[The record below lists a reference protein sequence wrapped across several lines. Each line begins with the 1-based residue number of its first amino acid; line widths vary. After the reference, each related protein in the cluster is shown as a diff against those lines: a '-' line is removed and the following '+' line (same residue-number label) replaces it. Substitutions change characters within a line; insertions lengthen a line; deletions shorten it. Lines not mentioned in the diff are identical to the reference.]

1 MSQVDDAL
9 KLFQNALKLHAQG
22 PRFFDEASDAY
33 NALFESEI
41 FRYPESK
48 TEYER
53 TEERPDGTLV
63 VEPTLAQGLDVGSA
77 DVDGIAST
85 LPQTLYLSFKNHGQF
100 IVDRIKHKARASK
113 QGSEFNYEDPT
124 IQNDAKKA
132 LDEFSAALDF
142 DPSDAD
148 LWRKT
153 AKVAAFLKSAR
164 ISRYSLEAAVELDDD
179 PAVTDFE
186 PPSLAE
192 GFAGEQ
198 LKRQLDVLD
207 DKMALSHPIMK
218 AFREKGL
225 PKFLERYLDPIPSL
239 PDYTKT
245 IAARRLD
252 SDETSQPRLIM
263 NLPSYSW
270 TELGIALVTFL
281 AEHGFSGQA
290 ITIQLPEGI
299 VEDED
304 VQMEIDKQLQPPEGN
319 TQEEMA
325 TEAASAEKSEAQ
337 AHNTEEAE
345 SRVRETK
352 VTIVEEPKETDQAPK
367 DRTSSLPTRKR
378 SQSAA
383 GIPDPADEEKGETKR
398 SKRTRRR
405 DTAPEEAMDPATLLA
420 TQLQP
425 FQAADQNLF
434 QMTKNLLE
442 NLGVTDRD
450 TLDRITEVLDSC
462 ASDDRTGKI
471 QNPAT
476 TDLREA
482 ILHFDEETASIL
494 LDGRESP
501 PLSLSAFL
509 EHSKSPAQRAV
520 EPPQFDDVRNIRS
533 FVTRMNSGWN
543 TIQDVVYEY
552 VRALSEGYSTEKWS
566 DQMKVV
572 VVQTISRLDE
582 AIHERVVYELEQ
594 WQLSDENKR
603 RPLADIVRLVL
614 MLFELHLD
622 VYERITNPNSVV
634 EQITRTKARIRL
646 GRWWDLA
653 TEVSRRRRRETDD
666 DMTLRFLWA
675 GVVYITVT
683 EAVPREHILNCW
695 HSLRDHLA
703 ATSVPDIILPNNAVM
718 PEISAAAADREV
730 SKLTTMEFFLGL
742 FQEDQGDPVSVIDT
756 LEPVLNPDS
765 VGINNSSSSDP
776 DEDAMEEDTEG
787 TGNIKSIRECAS
799 QELQDLWN
807 FIEKSSTD
815 LRLLLWSRLGDAYGK
830 IKYTTKQF
838 SCFLRSIETI
848 VHDFE
853 RDDYINTPQAGRKEL
868 FMTMLKALDDQI
880 IQSLHLALNHNNS
893 FDIIDEEHIKATSA
907 ALAKVS
913 CLLHVAAMYEDEGSV
928 GMIQPPSSGSPAGT
942 FLNRLREMQVR
953 TWSLQY
959 TILKTGI
966 NLHPDIFPT
975 PENDLA
981 DYMAAVHQVLGLRR
995 YCKSSNKI
1003 FLKMMRVE
1011 LLKLKNIENWEDYL
1025 GQVLYDLHGLK
1036 LGVGIWDV
1044 QEHDCPPEKLEKRQ
1058 ALAMVEKISLLAHR
1072 MTMKDLLKSDLKNTV
1087 ESMQQAIGSA
1097 KSTAQMMHNHRNF
1110 NEYLKTPIHPL
1121 HLYKALTGN
1130 VDLDAVTINTP
1141 DSAPAKQGWFFLL
1154 GMIALTKFKGVDL
1167 NRRQTP
1173 GALDDLRIAV
1183 TFLRLQLQYTPD
1195 RWDAWF
1201 RLAECFDYELDD
1213 MVLWTADKMNKDRAD
1228 LVKFQRQSIHCYTL
1242 ALSHSYAST
1251 SDCNAYTMSEGDTE
1265 ALYDLYHEFGMRMY
1279 ASSREPFA
1287 MEPFMHSDQH
1297 RFFIETSGNGTYKE
1311 ILHNQ
1316 MSDYQVWKFAA
1327 SLFRKAM
1334 AGKPKDWKN
1343 PYMIAKCLWKMYQK
1357 PVEEL
1362 GEKNRRGRP
1371 SVQAVIKALEKT
1383 VEIVRMLP
1391 KPRHGQDPILEP
1403 HYKILSVINK
1413 LVTRGDLPV
1422 QEAADILQRQPFA
1435 PGRGEKVTIEN
1446 NEEWHEYMLRYM
1458 RHLRDKDKSNW
1469 QHRMII
1475 RHARLLFD
1483 GPEVVDEDDEAKK
1496 EASKE
1501 AACKAFAVLRE
1512 NMFTKTMVMN
1522 VWKCDA
1528 ERPGRHH
1535 VYTERYIRY
1544 MARLLAVM
1552 NDRANLEAV
1561 LRRIRKKGVDF
1572 YHFNE
1577 LWQHG
1582 VQIYLKMIRKAFNIP
1597 VTDEDPFK
1605 NVAPE
1610 DFEVVAEKML
1620 EWVITPEAENHA
1632 ALNAMKEAIELK
1644 KLNANLMKAGPID
1657 DLINDCYSIIHHELL
1672 PERAASEAPQVGEV
1686 GSQAADGESP
1696 KKPSEGEEPKPI
1708 TLSILPA
1715 LQERE
1720 RAAAAAASG
1729 SSLRAPSEQPD
1740 KMSEKQLS
1748 FNGDVAHR
1756 GRKLGVR
1763 RPDVLRKAE
1772 QAVLRAAEGPPKPL
1786 STRGILSR
1794 KGSASSGSGKKD
1806 RTARGEGTGSDNEET
1821 DEDVP
1826 RHDDEDIEM
1835 KDADE
1840 EGDNRPRSRRS
1851 RRGGGQDD
1859 THMADDEHEEEEE
1872 AMSSAPG
1879 SVHDSA
1885 DDESDLSDVPADY
1898 EDDIPPSLLFPN
1910 LRRSV
1915 DASAA
1920 AGAGAA
1926 GGSVTTPI
1934 TPGRPTIYSSSSES
1948 GGSDADEQTA
1958 NVRAK
1963 SEPKRTPRKP
1973 SWHENQ
1979 IGARTVQLE
1988 HNQQRPASSSS
1999 IDHHHKPATA
2009 AATEGGSIGPMM
2021 WGLKTASA
2029 RPHTASGA
2037 SASAAAAAIHEVQE
2051 TEDAEDEEEE
2061 EEEEEVEG
2069 DVEDEGEDD
2078 DEGEHEEGVE
2088 ETVEEVGETEEEGDE
2103 DEDEEMEDAEGE
2115 EGEEVEED
2123 HEVDEASEVEE
2134 AEEDEEEEEEEE
2146 EEGEEEEADEEAE
2159 EEEDVT
2165 MRTGEHEGDVEDGAG
2180 EEDDGEE
2187 GEEDEEE
2194 EGDEEDEEEGD
2205 DEEGEG
2211 EEEEIGDE
2219 DTDDGSEPENT
2230 TGLS

>member
-1 MSQVDDAL
+1 M

-48 TEYER
+48 TDYER

-63 VEPTLAQGLDVGSA
+63 VESTLTQGLEVGAA

-113 QGSEFNYEDPT
+113 QGAKFDYDDPA
-124 IQNDAKKA
+124 IQHDAKKA

-153 AKVAAFLKSAR
+153 ARVAAFLKSAR

-198 LKRQLDVLD
+198 LKRQLEVLD

-218 AFREKGL
+218 CFREKGL
-225 PKFLERYLDPIPSL
+225 PKFMERYLDPIPSL
-239 PDYTKT
+239 PDYTKA
-245 IAARRLD
+245 IAAPRPD
-252 SDETSQPRLIM
+252 SDEPTRLVM

-270 TELGIALVTFL
+270 TELGIALAHFV

-290 ITIQLPEGI
+290 ITIQLPEGV

-304 VQMEIDKQLQPPEGN
+304 VQMEIDKQLQPPEES
-319 TQEEMA
+319 TQEG
-325 TEAASAEKSEAQ
+325 TAAEIVPAEKPEPQ
-337 AHNTEEAE
+337 DTEEAE
-345 SRVRETK
+345 STIREIK
-352 VTIVEEPKETDQAPK
+352 VTIVEEPKATDQPPK
-367 DRTSSLPTRKR
+367 ERTSSLPTRKR

-383 GIPDPADEEKGETKR
+383 GIPDPADEDKGETKR

-425 FQAADQNLF
+425 YQAADQNLF

-450 TLDRITEVLDSC
+450 TLDRITEILDSC
-462 ASDDRTGKI
+462 ASDDRTSKI

-509 EHSKSPAQRAV
+509 EHSKSASQRAA
-520 EPPQFDDVRNIRS
+520 EPLQFDDVRNVRTFI
-533 FVTRMNSGWN
+533 TRINSGWN
-543 TIQDVVYEY
+543 TIRDVVYEY
-552 VRALSEGYSTEKWS
+552 VNALTEGYSTEKWS
-566 DQMKVV
+566 DQMKVA
-572 VVQTISRLDE
+572 VVQVITRLDE
-582 AIHERVVYELEQ
+582 GIYEQVVYELEQ
-594 WQLSDENKR
+594 WQSSKASR
-603 RPLADIVRLVL
+603 RQPFTDIVDLIH

-634 EQITRTKARIRL
+634 EQLTRTKARIRL

-653 TEVSRRRRRETDD
+653 AEVSRRRSLKTDD
-666 DMTLRFLWA
+666 ALTLRFLWA
-675 GVVYITVT
+675 AVVFITVT
-683 EAVPREHILNCW
+683 EGVPREHILNCW

-703 ATSVPDIILPNNAVM
+703 TTTVPDIVLPNNAVM

-756 LEPVLNPDS
+756 LEPVLNPES
-765 VGINNSSSSDP
+765 VYMNNSSVSNPS
-776 DEDAMEEDTEG
+776 EDAMDEDTEVI
-787 TGNIKSIRECAS
+787 GNVKSIKDCAS
-799 QELQDLWN
+799 QGLQDLWN
-807 FIEKSSTD
+807 FIGKSSTD
-815 LRLLLWSRLGDAYGK
+815 LRLMLWSRLGDAYGK

-853 RDDYINTPQAGRKEL
+853 RDDYVNTPQAARKEL

-893 FDIIDEEHIKATSA
+893 FDIIDEDHIKTTSA

-928 GMIQPPSSGSPAGT
+928 GIIQPPASSSPAAS

-959 TILKTGI
+959 TVLKTGI

-981 DYMAAVHQVLGLRR
+981 DYLAAVHQVLGLRK
-995 YCKSSNKI
+995 YCRSSNKI

-1141 DSAPAKQGWFFLL
+1141 DSAPAKHGWFFLL

-1242 ALSHSYAST
+1242 ALSHSYAPV
-1251 SDCNAYTMSEGDTE
+1251 SDPDAYALSEGDTE

-1334 AGKPKDWKN
+1334 TGKPKDWKN

-1357 PVEEL
+1357 PAEEL
-1362 GEKNRRGRP
+1362 DEKNRRGRP
-1371 SVQAVIKALEKT
+1371 TVQAVIKALEKT

-1413 LVTRGDLPV
+1413 LVTRGDLPR

-1435 PGRGEKVTIEN
+1435 PGRGEQGTVAN
-1446 NEEWHEYMLRYM
+1446 DEEWHEYMLRYM

-1483 GPEVVDEDDEAKK
+1483 GDEVEDEEDEAKK

-1501 AACKAFAVLRE
+1501 AASKAFAVLRE

-1535 VYTERYIRY
+1535 VYTEQYIRY
-1544 MARLLAVM
+1544 MARLLTVM

-1582 VQIYLKMIRKAFNIP
+1582 VQLYLKMIRKAFNIP
-1597 VTDEDPFK
+1597 ANDEDPFK

-1610 DFEVVAEKML
+1610 DFEAVAEKVV
-1620 EWVITPEAENHA
+1620 EWVNTPEAENHA

-1657 DLINDCYSIIHHELL
+1657 DLINDCYFIIHHELL
-1672 PERAASEAPQVGEV
+1672 PERAASEAPQVGDEH
-1686 GSQAADGESP
+1686 GRADDGESP
-1696 KKPSEGEEPKPI
+1696 QKPAEGEEPKSM

-1720 RAAAAAASG
+1720 RLAAAASG
-1729 SSLRAPSEQPD
+1729 SLRALSEQPD

-1786 STRGILSR
+1786 SGLTRSSR
-1794 KGSASSGSGKKD
+1794 KGSASSGSGRKGQA
-1806 RTARGEGTGSDNEET
+1806 TRGEGADEDNDET
-1821 DEDVP
+1821 DEDVI
-1826 RHDDEDIEM
+1826 RHDGEDIEM
-1835 KDADE
+1835 KDADDD
-1840 EGDNRPRSRRS
+1840 GGNRPRSRRS
-1851 RRGGGQDD
+1851 RRGGEDD
-1859 THMADDEHEEEEE
+1859 THMADDEHEEE
-1872 AMSSAPG
+1872 AMSSPPG

-1915 DASAA
+1915 DVSAAAA
-1920 AGAGAA
+1920 AGAPGA
-1926 GGSVTTPI
+1926 SVTTPL
-1934 TPGRPTIYSSSSES
+1934 TPGGRPTIYSSSSES
-1948 GGSDADEQTA
+1948 GDTSADEK
-1958 NVRAK
+1958 AK
-1963 SEPKRTPRKP
+1963 SEPRRTPRKP
-1973 SWHENQ
+1973 SWHQ
-1979 IGARTVQLE
+1979 SQAARAAQHE
-1988 HNQQRPASSSS
+1988 HNHQRPGSTSS
-1999 IDHHHKPATA
+1999 IDHHKAAT
-2009 AATEGGSIGPMM
+2009 TEGGSIGPVN
-2021 WGLKTASA
+2021 WGLKSAA
-2029 RPHTASGA
+2029 RPRNGSGA
-2037 SASAAAAAIHEVQE
+2037 SASAVLHEEVPE
-2051 TEDAEDEEEE
+2051 TEDAEDEEED
-2061 EEEEEVEG
+2061 EVEG
-2069 DVEDEGEDD
+2069 DVEDEG
-2078 DEGEHEEGVE
+2078 VE
-2088 ETVEEVGETEEEGDE
+2088 ETVEEIGQTEEDEEEEEGEE
-2103 DEDEEMEDAEGE
+2103 DEDEEMEDVEGE
-2115 EGEEVEED
+2115 EGVEGAEED
-2123 HEVDEASEVEE
+2123 HEDDEGPELAE
-2134 AEEDEEEEEEEE
+2134 AEDDGEEEEEEEE
-2146 EEGEEEEADEEAE
+2146 EEGDEEAEEDDEDVRPGEHEGDVEEGTEEEEGGEEGEDEENEEEEDEEEADEEA
-2159 EEEDVT
+2159 
-2165 MRTGEHEGDVEDGAG
+2165 
-2180 EEDDGEE
+2180 
-2187 GEEDEEE
+2187 
-2194 EGDEEDEEEGD
+2194 DEEEGD
-2205 DEEGEG
+2205 GED
-2211 EEEEIGDE
+2211 EEIGDE
-2219 DTDDGSEPENT
+2219 DTDDESEHESAT
-2230 TGLS
+2230 RAT

>member
-1 MSQVDDAL
+1 MPTFQAINVEPEENVDEEIDTTKQIQVDDAL

-63 VEPTLAQGLDVGSA
+63 VEPTLAQGLEVGAA

-113 QGSEFNYEDPT
+113 LGSDFDYDDAA
-124 IQNDAKKA
+124 IQHDAKKA
-132 LDEFSAALDF
+132 LDEFSAALDY

-153 AKVAAFLKSAR
+153 ARIAAFLKSAR

-198 LKRQLDVLD
+198 LKRQLEVLD

-218 AFREKGL
+218 SFREKGL

-239 PDYTKT
+239 PDYAKT
-245 IAARRLD
+245 IAAPRPD
-252 SDETSQPRLIM
+252 SDEVGQPRLVM
-263 NLPSYSW
+263 NIPSYSW
-270 TELGIALVTFL
+270 TELGIALVHFV

-290 ITIQLPEGI
+290 VAIQLPEGI

-304 VQMEIDKQLQPPEGN
+304 VQMEIDKQLQPPEES
-319 TQEEMA
+319 TQEE
-325 TEAASAEKSEAQ
+325 EAAVVAEVTSAEKSGAQ
-337 AHNTEEAE
+337 DTEEAE
-345 SRVRETK
+345 SIVRETK
-352 VTIVEEPKETDQAPK
+352 VTIVEEARAAQPTK

-383 GIPDPADEEKGETKR
+383 GIPDPGDEEKGETKR

-405 DTAPEEAMDPATLLA
+405 ETAPEEAMDSATLLA

-434 QMTKNLLE
+434 QMTKNFLE

-450 TLDRITEVLDSC
+450 TLDRITEILDSC
-462 ASDDRTGKI
+462 ASDDRTSKI

-509 EHSKSPAQRAV
+509 EHSKSPSQRAI
-520 EPPQFDDVRNIRS
+520 EPPQFDDVRNIRG
-533 FVTRMNSGWN
+533 FVMRMNSGWN

-552 VRALSEGYSTEKWS
+552 VKSLAESYSTEKWS
-566 DQMKVV
+566 DQMKVAI
-572 VVQTISRLDE
+572 VQVISRLDE
-582 AIHERVVYELEQ
+582 GIYDRVVYDLEQ
-594 WQLSDENKR
+594 WQLSDASGHQ
-603 RPLADIVRLVL
+603 PSPDIVDLVY

-653 TEVSRRRRRETDD
+653 TQVSRRRYFGTDD
-666 DMTLRFLWA
+666 ALTLRFLWA
-675 GVVYITVT
+675 AVVFITVT
-683 EAVPREHILNCW
+683 EGVPREHILNCW

-703 ATSVPDIILPNNAVM
+703 TTTVPDIVLPNNAVM
-718 PEISAAAADREV
+718 PEISVAAADREV

-742 FQEDQGDPVSVIDT
+742 FQEEQDNPVSVIDT
-756 LEPVLNPDS
+756 LEPVLNPES
-765 VGINNSSSSDP
+765 VCINSQAAPNP
-776 DEDAMEEDTEG
+776 TEDAMDEDTEPA
-787 TGNIKSIRECAS
+787 GNIKSVKDCAS
-799 QELQDLWN
+799 QGLQDLWN

-853 RDDYINTPQAGRKEL
+853 RKDYVNTPQAARKEL

-893 FDIIDEEHIKATSA
+893 FDIIDEEHIKTTSA

-913 CLLHVAAMYEDEGSV
+913 CLLHVAAMYEDEASV
-928 GMIQPPSSGSPAGT
+928 GIIQPPATGSLAAS

-959 TILKTGI
+959 TVLKMGI
-966 NLHPDIFPT
+966 NLHPDIFLT

-981 DYMAAVHQVLGLRR
+981 DYLAAVHQVLGLRK

-1141 DSAPAKQGWFFLL
+1141 DSAPAKHGWFFLL

-1251 SDCNAYTMSEGDTE
+1251 SDPNVYALSGGDTE

-1297 RFFIETSGNGTYKE
+1297 RFFIEISGNGTYKE

-1357 PVEEL
+1357 PEDEL
-1362 GEKNRRGRP
+1362 DEKNRHGRP
-1371 SVQAVIKALEKT
+1371 TVQAVIKALEKT
-1383 VEIVRMLP
+1383 VEVVRTLP

-1413 LVTRGDLPV
+1413 LVTRGDLPH
-1422 QEAADILQRQPFA
+1422 QEAADILQRQPLA
-1435 PGRGEKVTIEN
+1435 PGRGERVTLEKD
-1446 NEEWHEYMLRYM
+1446 EDWHEYMLRYM

-1483 GPEVVDEDDEAKK
+1483 GDEIGDEEDETKK

-1501 AACKAFAVLRE
+1501 AASKAFAVLRE

-1535 VYTERYIRY
+1535 VYTEQYIRY

-1572 YHFNE
+1572 YHFSE

-1597 VTDEDPFK
+1597 ANDEDPFK

-1610 DFEVVAEKML
+1610 DFEAVAEKIA
-1620 EWVITPEAENHA
+1620 EWVITPEAESHA

-1657 DLINDCYSIIHHELL
+1657 DLINDCYSIIHHEMV
-1672 PERAASEAPQVGEV
+1672 PEQTASETPQGGDEHSRAGE
-1686 GSQAADGESP
+1686 GELPTKPAA
-1696 KKPSEGEEPKPI
+1696 EGEEPKSM

-1720 RAAAAAASG
+1720 RAAAAAAASG
-1729 SSLRAPSEQPD
+1729 SLRAPSEQPD

-1748 FNGDVAHR
+1748 FNGDITHR

-1772 QAVLRAAEGPPKPL
+1772 QAVLRAAEGPPKAL
-1786 STRGILSR
+1786 SGITRSSR
-1794 KGSASSGSGKKD
+1794 KGSVSSGSGKKGQTTRD
-1806 RTARGEGTGSDNEET
+1806 EGADDDNDET
-1821 DEDVP
+1821 DEDIT
-1826 RHDDEDIEM
+1826 RHDDEDITM
-1835 KDADE
+1835 KDADDE
-1840 EGDNRPRSRRS
+1840 DNNRPRSRRS
-1851 RRGGGQDD
+1851 RRGQDD
-1859 THMADDEHEEEEE
+1859 TQMADDEHEEE
-1872 AMSSAPG
+1872 AMSSPPG

-1920 AGAGAA
+1920 GGAVAA
-1926 GGSVTTPI
+1926 SATTPL

-1948 GGSDADEQTA
+1948 GSSSADEKAQ
-1958 NVRAK
+1958 

-1973 SWHENQ
+1973 SWHKSQATKAQHE
-1979 IGARTVQLE
+1979 
-1988 HNQQRPASSSS
+1988 RPGSSS
-1999 IDHHHKPATA
+1999 IDQHK
-2009 AATEGGSIGPMM
+2009 ATEGGSIGPMR
-2021 WGLKTASA
+2021 WGLKTG
-2029 RPHTASGA
+2029 RPRNGSGT
-2037 SASAAAAAIHEVQE
+2037 SASAVVHGVPGTEDV
-2051 TEDAEDEEEE
+2051 EDAEEDEV
-2061 EEEEEVEG
+2061 EEEVE
-2069 DVEDEGEDD
+2069 DEDE
-2078 DEGEHEEGVE
+2078 DEGEHEDAE
-2088 ETVEEVGETEEEGDE
+2088 ETVGEVGETEEEGDE
-2103 DEDEEMEDAEGE
+2103 DVDVDEEMEDGEGEEDVE
-2115 EGEEVEED
+2115 EGEEDHEDDEDVEAEEED
-2123 HEVDEASEVEE
+2123 EEEAEE
-2134 AEEDEEEEEEEE
+2134 AEEDVRPGEHKDDVEEGTEGEEEGEEGGEEEEE
-2146 EEGEEEEADEEAE
+2146 EEGVEDAEDEEGDEEEEEADEE
-2159 EEEDVT
+2159 
-2165 MRTGEHEGDVEDGAG
+2165 
-2180 EEDDGEE
+2180 
-2187 GEEDEEE
+2187 
-2194 EGDEEDEEEGD
+2194 EGDE
-2205 DEEGEG
+2205 EEGEG

-2219 DTDDGSEPENT
+2219 DTDDESEHDSSTRGN
-2230 TGLS
+2230 